1 MKLRGVPGL
10 ERPLSQW
17 TLVLLAI
24 AIVVLAGLVVRRD
37 RGMRSAIEALAQQR
51 DSARTQADKLEAS
64 LARERAA
71 REAFEI
77 SLGRERKTNAP
88 ATLALQPGLDPGGR
102 PTQQLRIPRDATRV
116 QLALPIKGR
125 RFARYRVAVRP
136 FTGGAELWIHAALQS
151 DSTATRVIVTV
162 PMEVIASGAYEL
174 RLDGMDEKGAAQW
187 IASFTFDVV
196 RN

>member
-1 MKLRGVPGL
+1 M

-37 RGMRSAIEALAQQR
+37 RGMQSAITALEHQR

-64 LARERAA
+64 LSRERAA

-77 SLGRERKTNAP
+77 SLGRERTSNAS
-88 ATLALQPGLDPGGR
+88 ATLALQPGLDPRGR

-125 RFARYRVAVRP
+125 RFARYRAAVRP
-136 FTGGAELWIHAALQS
+136 FTGGDELWSHAALQS
-151 DSTATRVIVTV
+151 DSTATRVVVTV

-174 RLDGMDEKGAAQW
+174 RLEGIDEKGTSQS
-187 IASFTFDVV
+187 IASFTFEVV